1 MLAVCVM
8 RVLNLLWVQY
18 LLPVNS
24 GWDMNFTLGY
34 NKNEITDL
42 AGSRENLSG
51 TSILGVTYWTKIN
64 EGKPIGTI
72 LWI

>member
-8 RVLNLLWVQY
+8 RVLNFALGVV
-18 LLPVNS
+18 PFAGKF

-42 AGSRENLSG
+42 AGSQGESFGGIYFGSNL
-51 TSILGVTYWTKIN
+51 LD
-64 EGKPIGTI
+64 
-72 LWI
+72 